1 MLASIADK
9 DVGSTMGKNLRNIQQ
24 EFNMCPWKNTDNAF
38 KKVYKDYPVPEE
50 DSWRLPFL
58 RKLLEQR
65 REMMTCEEDTST
77 ISSLVD
83 SLCSS

>member
-9 DVGSTMGKNLRNIQQ
+9 DVESTMGKNLRNIQP
-24 EFNMCPWKNTDNAF
+24 EFKMSPWRNTDNAL

-65 REMMTCEEDTST
+65 REMMICEEDTIT
-77 ISSLVD
+77 IASEENTLGFS
-83 SLCSS
+83 